1 MRGFSTVV
9 LTFRMV
15 PMVMNGEHG
24 GRCRRHVATT
34 TALVVAV
41 LGTVSCGGAGDTPG
55 SMGGVT
61 PAPSVV
67 TTNSTATPSS
77 DGPRFVKATA
87 TPVPGTKEDA
97 LFLEAKK
104 VYETYLD
111 EIYKLEVEGVG
122 DSLSPELKEIL
133 SEDGADATFKAYMEA
148 EKRGHR
154 ALPLDRPFRDVK
166 ISRVAGENDFGITIL
181 GCADFSAWRFKDSK
195 DDKVISG
202 RIRRDK
208 RLFPIIG
215 GRRV

>member
-1 MRGFSTVV
+1 
-9 LTFRMV
+9 
-15 PMVMNGEHG
+15 MVMNGEHG
-24 GRCRRHVATT
+24 GRCRRHVATK

-104 VYETYLD
+104 VYETYL
-111 EIYKLEVEGVG
+111 EQSLLFEQEGGGNVLPAG
-122 DSLSPELKEIL
+122 LKEVIGGPWEEVL
-133 SEDGADATFKAYMEA
+133 QEYYTKVK
-148 EKRGHR
+148 KRGHHVTPES
-154 ALPLDRPFRDVK
+154 AGFGDVNL
-166 ISRVAGENDFGITIL
+166 SRIKTEPGYLVTIRSCTDERQWAFVNDAGE
-181 GCADFSAWRFKDSK
+181 
-195 DDKVISG
+195 KVAQGTLRRNIISMNRKNG
-202 RIRRDK
+202 R
-208 RLFPIIG
+208 LVMTAASS
-215 GRRV
+215 RRVDKCEN

>member
-1 MRGFSTVV
+1 
-9 LTFRMV
+9 
-15 PMVMNGEHG
+15 MVMNGEHG

-41 LGTVSCGGAGDTPG
+41 LGTASCGGAGDTPG

-104 VYETYLD
+104 VYETYL
-111 EIYKLEVEGVG
+111 EQSLLFEEEGGGKVLPVGLREVVGGPWEGA
-122 DSLSPELKEIL
+122 LKEYY
-133 SEDGADATFKAYMEA
+133 TKVK
-148 EKRGHR
+148 KRGHHVTPES
-154 ALPLDRPFRDVK
+154 AGFGDMTL
-166 ISRVAGENDFGITIL
+166 SRIKTEPGYAITIRS
-181 GCADFSAWRFKDSK
+181 CADQRQWVFVDDDGKEMARGNLRQNTLSMARENGRLVIVDGFSGGV
-195 DDKVISG
+195 DKCE
-202 RIRRDK
+202 K
-208 RLFPIIG
+208 
-215 GRRV
+215 